1 MPIIVETVNVPS
13 VANASVSTG
22 WMENACG
29 LRLWFGPVVRACGSG
44 LWFGPVVGARGQA
57 SAPVPQ
63 VWCLKSGASSLVP

>member
-29 LRLWFGPVVRACGSG
+29 LRLWFGPVVRA
-44 LWFGPVVGARGQA
+44 RGR
-57 SAPVPQ
+57 SPRPS
-63 VWCLKSGASSLVP
+63 LSSGASSLVPQVWCL